1 MGYDA
6 SPRRRGVNASGQSFQ
21 RSSRFTGRG
30 GRGTGLGAPE
40 PVDAPSYG
48 SWRAAQR
55 PDVVSVDPTAPGEC
69 LCGDPADYMVSTNWF
84 GGRRSRDPV
93 CDRHLAEV
101 LAAIGKQQARRD
113 GG

>member
-1 MGYDA
+1 
-6 SPRRRGVNASGQSFQ
+6 
-21 RSSRFTGRG
+21 
-30 GRGTGLGAPE
+30 
-40 PVDAPSYG
+40 VDAPSYG

-55 PDVVSVDPTAPGEC
+55 PDVVPADPAIPGEC
-69 LCGDPADYMVSTNWF
+69 LCGDPADFIVSTNWF

-101 LAAIGKQQARRD
+101 LAAIAKQQARRD